1 VATSIFCSNIL
12 AIHIC
17 VVAYPMAANFNAS
30 LIPDHRSGLAGQIA
44 KGAPW
49 WRYAI
54 SRLYP
59 SRQFWRYPRYRC
71 AA

>member
-1 VATSIFCSNIL
+1 
-12 AIHIC
+12 
-17 VVAYPMAANFNAS
+17 MAANFNAS

-59 SRQFWRYPRYRC
+59 STSSGDIPAIDALLK
-71 AA
+71 AAFGGSEEVALV